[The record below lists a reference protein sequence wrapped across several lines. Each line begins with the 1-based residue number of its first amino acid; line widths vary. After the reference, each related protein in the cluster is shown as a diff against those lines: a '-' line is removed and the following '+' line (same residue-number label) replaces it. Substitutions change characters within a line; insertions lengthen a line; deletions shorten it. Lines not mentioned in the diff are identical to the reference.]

1 MIRRREDG
9 ISGRRRYTLVVDS
22 RLSALSSRRLAATVD
37 NRPSVTDATD
47 RYDAGSGWYGRE
59 HCPLQS
65 STPVVPTGTDARNH
79 LPGCPGLRDLP
90 TGEVQGR
97 VSPRSRRPTEARVE
111 STGRRWTPR
120 EPRTLQVRSSS
131 RLATWFLDSREVV
144 ARTGL
149 ARRPDAEP
157 VVDDELRAVARA
169 ALVVSDE
176 HTATDGGLTSP
187 WLLPPRSRGPGAP
200 VVTAVRSPPG
210 ATPRT

>member
-111 STGRRWTPR
+111 VLAVAGRHASHAHSRCGRRRDSRRGFSTVVKSSPEPGWHAGRTPSRSSTTSCVRSPGRRWWCRTSTPR
-120 EPRTLQVRSSS
+120 PTAASLHRGCYP
-131 RLATWFLDSREVV
+131 LDHGVQ
-144 ARTGL
+144 
-149 ARRPDAEP
+149 
-157 VVDDELRAVARA
+157 ELR
-169 ALVVSDE
+169 
-176 HTATDGGLTSP
+176 
-187 WLLPPRSRGPGAP
+187 
-200 VVTAVRSPPG
+200 
-210 ATPRT
+210 